1 MWPSSTQAARRGSRA
16 AEVCCAAAHLY
27 FYYLYI
33 YTHLGAGS
41 PTPPPHTASL
51 PPTPM
56 IQVGGIRAERA
67 ARNTGGGQR
76 QRHSRRS
83 RGSGVEWC
91 GGLVRYTGG
100 ARPRVACGPPPRE
113 QPGEVPERQR
123 YTVQRHISTIY
134 LYSYSSRRRLPAA
147 ASTFHRVPAARPCG
161 PSPCEQPGEVL

>member
-1 MWPSSTQAARRGSRA
+1 M
-16 AEVCCAAAHLY
+16 
-27 FYYLYI
+27 

-41 PTPPPHTASL
+41 PTPPPHGPHAASL
-51 PPTPM
+51 PPALM

-76 QRHSRRS
+76 QRHSKRS

-100 ARPRVACGPPPRE
+100 SRPRVACGPPPRK

-123 YTVQRHISTIY
+123 CAVQRHISTSTIY
-134 LYSYSSRRRLPAA
+134 IYILI
-147 ASTFHRVPAARPCG
+147 
-161 PSPCEQPGEVL
+161 